1 LENSLLNVTLI
12 TCYIGR
18 TKYIRRIIASFLA
31 QTYKGHITLLLYN
44 NGPSINSLAS
54 IHLPENRAIVLINN
68 HLDKE
73 TGVEYTNTGAIF
85 RDALTYV
92 SNTTELINFYDSDD
106 LFLPNHVEEGVN
118 GYLEGGLAVAY
129 KPKYSYHIYLD
140 RFSREENNMEPSIF
154 VKKSYVEL
162 MGFAPVSASYHQ
174 QWLTPLMRS
183 QNIYIKEDGVSTFLY
198 DWTRGHN
205 TYKISGAGDDS
216 EANFQAH
223 RRWESRELDSAI
235 LYPITQEELNKEY
248 EKVKHP

>member
-1 LENSLLNVTLI
+1 MDVTLV

-18 TKYIRRIIASFLA
+18 TKYIRRIIASFMA

-44 NGPSINSLAS
+44 NGPSINSIAS

-68 HLDKE
+68 HLDRE

-85 RDALTYV
+85 RDAMSYV
-92 SNTTELINFYDSDD
+92 TSDVVNFYDSDD
-106 LFLPNHVEEGVN
+106 LFLPNHVEEGVK
-118 GYLEGGLAVAY
+118 GWQEAKTKSCLAY

-154 VKKSYVEL
+154 VDVNYIKTT
-162 MGFAPVSASYHQ
+162 GFAPVSSSYHQ
-174 QWLTPLMRS
+174 QWLTPLIHS
-183 QNIYIKEDGVSTFLY
+183 KKVYIKEDGVSTFLY

-223 RRWESRELDSAI
+223 RRWESRELDSTI